1 MGSRFNGN
9 RYNETHKWGGAK
21 NFKVYPFESEAAA
34 VENFKAWF
42 LKKGGTAWEHRAH
55 FVQKPEMCGFF
66 ISLAYPMHPVR
77 RFG

>member
-1 MGSRFNGN
+1 
-9 RYNETHKWGGAK
+9 
-21 NFKVYPFESEAAA
+21 VYPFESEAAA
-34 VENFKAWF
+34 VESFKAWF

-66 ISLAYPMHPVR
+66 ISLAYPMHPLR